1 MAEDLVTELRAWGTN
16 GYMMQAADE
25 IERLREELDDLR
37 WEVCELSSNGSID
50 DSMRVAKERGWGC
63 FKENT

>member
-25 IERLREELDDLR
+25 IERLRKERDEAR

-50 DSMRVAKERGWGC
+50 DATRIFVERGWDC
-63 FKENT
+63 YKENI